1 MVFTECLLAFVLPCV
16 VATTG
21 YPVVGQRGARGRL
34 WFCLLCAAMAFSP
47 LTIPV
52 EYRLLRFLAAMSVV
66 ILGAKLYDLRFD
78 LLHGRGV
85 RFREYLTFLANPF
98 IVVRRR
104 LAFEPHPARA
114 SDVRGLVVGL
124 CGLATGVAAG
134 RQVFITDWSKVPFL
148 LEHSAKLIALYV
160 PLLSGLS
167 AGAAGW
173 RLLGGSAR
181 DYMKRPYL
189 ARTPADF
196 WRRYNRNMQQ
206 FFLEDVFKPM
216 DGRLGRSGKI
226 MIIFSLSALLHE
238 YVFGI
243 ATGRV
248 QGYQTAFFL
257 LQGIA
262 VAGTTRMRPGGW
274 RAITWATG
282 TALFVLLSS
291 TLFFASMQGVVPFY
305 SRPFGGWSWEG
316 WIRHETP

>member
-1 MVFTECLLAFVLPCV
+1 MFLTEGLLAFVLPCV
-16 VATTG
+16 VATAG
-21 YPVVGQRGARGRL
+21 FPVVGQSGARGRL
-34 WFCLLCAAMAFSP
+34 WFCLLCAVMASSP
-47 LTIPV
+47 GTIPV

-66 ILGAKLYDLRFD
+66 ILSAKLYDVRFD
-78 LLHGRGV
+78 LLHGTGV
-85 RFREYLTFLANPF
+85 RFREYLTFLGNPF
-98 IVVRRR
+98 VLVRRR
-104 LAFEPHPARA
+104 LAAEQRPARA
-114 SDVRGLVVGL
+114 SDLRRLVAGL
-124 CGLATGVAAG
+124 CGLVAGVAAG
-134 RQVFITDWSKVPFL
+134 RQVFVTDWSKVPFL

-167 AGAAGW
+167 AGGAAW

-181 DYMKRPYL
+181 DYMDRPYL

-206 FFLEDVFKPM
+206 FFLEDVLKPLG
-216 DGRLGRSGKI
+216 DRLGRSGKI

-243 ATGRV
+243 AIGRV

-262 VAGTTRMRPGGW
+262 VAGTTRVRPRGW
-274 RAITWATG
+274 RAITWAIG

-305 SRPFGGWSWEG
+305 SRPFGGWSWDG
-316 WIRHETP
+316 WSRHETP